1 MKKFLLGLTAMFA
14 LTTAVPVFAG
24 EDKAADEKPAKKD
37 KKDEKD
43 KKDKKDKKGGK
54 KAPKKGEDKKAE

>member
-1 MKKFLLGLTAMFA
+1 MKKLLLGLTAMFA

-37 KKDEKD
+37 KKD
-43 KKDKKDKKGGK
+43 KKGGK